1 MISIDKN
8 YYFFLLTMIPY
19 KMHIVVS
26 KDLKYWGGGG
36 GGIFN
41 FSQIM
46 ARGLFI
52 FVLLITLVCKQQPDL
67 LHKYIVDLVKCSSTL
82 IQSY

>member
-26 KDLKYWGGGG
+26 KDLKYWGGG